1 MGNENHLDGSDEI
14 GVMTCEHRE
23 TLVVQT
29 RGFRGPVSRDEN
41 RAAHGAVTHEER
53 CASCGA
59 LRLVNVNQRAVEI
72 GPWGPSVDARR
83 QAAREADRTAERLR
97 AEVGTI
103 TLDGLTYSVDPDG
116 LIVADSDVPRR
127 RAEADLQSDAAAQFL
142 QRAQRARRAVIEA
155 ERAWIAARL
164 VR

>member
-1 MGNENHLDGSDEI
+1 
-14 GVMTCEHRE
+14 MTGPCEHRE

-53 CASCGA
+53 CAACGA
-59 LRLVNVNQRAVEI
+59 LRLLNANQGAVEI

-83 QAAREADRTAERLR
+83 EAAREADRTAERLR

-103 TLDGLTYSVDPDG
+103 TLDGITYSVDPEGYITADG
-116 LIVADSDVPRR
+116 PPSRT
-127 RAEADLQSDAAAQFL
+127 DLQSDTAAQFL
-142 QRAQRARRAVIEA
+142 ARAQRARRAVLA
-155 ERAWIAARL
+155 AKQAWVEARL